1 MNPKVFI
8 YSPDDDRLIQA
19 ISKLAA
25 DWQVES
31 FETLGGLL
39 AMAAQPLASQDTVL
53 LLKISSYSAMEEL
66 LGFLADSLDFDLIL
80 LIANE
85 DRRLAQTALTARP
98 RMVFNTQPDPEALA
112 AVLER
117 MRPRMVE
124 RAALLSA

>member
-1 MNPKVFI
+1 LNPKIFI
-8 YSPDDDRLIQA
+8 YSPGDEAKIKA
-19 ISKLAA
+19 FSTLAP

-31 FETLGGLL
+31 FETLGRLL
-39 AMAAQPLASQDTVL
+39 SKAAQPLASQDTVL
-53 LLKISSYSAMEEL
+53 LLKISNYSAMQEL
-66 LGFLADSLDFDLIL
+66 LSFLADSLDFDLIL
-80 LIANE
+80 LIENE
-85 DRRLAQTALTARP
+85 DRDLAQTALSARP